1 MSSSYPYKVEL
12 TICHDCGVLPGY
24 EHSLGCDVAPCPE
37 CGIQR
42 LQCEEHE
49 DSTLPSIWTGIW
61 PGEIECVEYDL
72 WSKWV
77 DGKGWVETTADDP
90 DRGPDLN
97 KLASMCLEWSVRL
110 QRFLK
115 PGFEEGRE

>member
-1 MSSSYPYKVEL
+1 MATSNYPYKVEL
-12 TICHDCGVLPGY
+12 RACGDCAVLPGY
-24 EHSLGCDVAPCPE
+24 EHSDGCDVARCPE

-49 DSTLPSIWTGIW
+49 DSTLPAIWTGIW

-77 DGKGWVETTADDP
+77 EGEGWVETTADDP
-90 DRGPDLN
+90 EREPNLN
-97 KLASMCLEWSVRL
+97 KLATMPLVWSKRL
-110 QRFLK
+110 QRFVK
-115 PGFEEGRE
+115 PDFEEGA